1 MEPFFNILFNLETNE
16 EIITY
21 KKMLKKGDT
30 YYSYY
35 LLEPKQKP
43 LGSFLLD
50 FLNTDMHKRKNVE
63 KFMTEYCFEHYY
75 AIFNKN
81 YKDKYVNYTFT
92 ISNGE
97 YLEYLDKIYEKFGED
112 FIWIYDVLWDIAM
125 KKYRYLHLYE
135 NNKFTDPEFSK
146 YNKNQL
152 NTLKPINYFED
163 LDDYYLKDSIG
174 DIIIDFNFNN
184 YFNMEIPSSI
194 PFAYKSTSYEDILY
208 LSFRQIASSKYLIC
222 KCENCGKFFIP
233 YTNHDTKYCD
243 NIFKGNKTCK
253 DLAPELM
260 YKQKLEQDPLLK
272 KYRSR
277 YQSLHK
283 SASLNPELNTQR
295 YEDFKKIGAIKKND
309 YLNNNISAKEFE
321 EWIESTKI
329 KQTKK

>member
-1 MEPFFNILFNLETNE
+1 M
-16 EIITY
+16 
-21 KKMLKKGDT
+21 
-30 YYSYY
+30 
-35 LLEPKQKP
+35 
-43 LGSFLLD
+43 
-50 FLNTDMHKRKNVE
+50 
-63 KFMTEYCFEHYY
+63 
-75 AIFNKN
+75 
-81 YKDKYVNYTFT
+81 
-92 ISNGE
+92 
-97 YLEYLDKIYEKFGED
+97 
-112 FIWIYDVLWDIAM
+112 
-125 KKYRYLHLYE
+125 
-135 NNKFTDPEFSK
+135 NKFTDPEFSK

>member
-1 MEPFFNILFNLETNE
+1 MI
-16 EIITY
+16 
-21 KKMLKKGDT
+21 
-30 YYSYY
+30 
-35 LLEPKQKP
+35 
-43 LGSFLLD
+43 
-50 FLNTDMHKRKNVE
+50 
-63 KFMTEYCFEHYY
+63 
-75 AIFNKN
+75 
-81 YKDKYVNYTFT
+81 
-92 ISNGE
+92 
-97 YLEYLDKIYEKFGED
+97 
-112 FIWIYDVLWDIAM
+112 
-125 KKYRYLHLYE
+125 
-135 NNKFTDPEFSK
+135 
-146 YNKNQL
+146 
-152 NTLKPINYFED
+152 
-163 LDDYYLKDSIG
+163 
-174 DIIIDFNFNN
+174 FNFNN

-329 KQTKK
+329 RK

>member
-21 KKMLKKGDT
+21 KKMHKEKDS
-30 YYSYY
+30 YSSYY
-35 LLEPKQKP
+35 LLEPKSKP
-43 LGSFLLD
+43 LGSFLLE

-63 KFMTEYCFEHYY
+63 KFITEYCFERYY

-81 YKDKYVNYTFT
+81 FEDKYINYTFT
-92 ISNGE
+92 ISEEE

-135 NNKFTDPEFSK
+135 NNKFKDPESSK
-146 YNKNQL
+146 YNKNKL
-152 NTLKPINYFED
+152 DTLKPIDYFED
-163 LDDYYLKDSIG
+163 LDEDYLKDSLG
-174 DIIIDFNFNN
+174 NIIIDFNFNN
-184 YFNMEIPSSI
+184 YFDIEIPSSI

-233 YTNHDTKYCD
+233 YSNHDTKYCD

-253 DLAPELM
+253 DLAPEIV

-272 KYRSR
+272 KYRAR
-277 YQSLHK
+277 YQSLQK
-283 SASLNPELNTQR
+283 SASLNPESNTQR
-295 YEDFKKIGAIKKND
+295 YENFKKIGAIKKNN
-309 YLNNNISAKEFE
+309 YLNKKITARGFKN
-321 EWIESTKI
+321 WIESIKI
-329 KQTKK
+329 KK